1 MGKVQEILI
10 GHRTF
15 AVDIDW
21 KRWEEERCNQLRC
34 QKFDAWSEKWITVY
48 QLKNSR
54 LWPDAP
60 YAAGLACHCSRAN
73 IRYYLLKPS
82 GWRKHARTYR
92 RGDRHVSI
100 KNEPWIN
107 FLRSH
112 LSECE
117 YPACSHAYHRKWRT
131 GLTGERFNRINTYY
145 VMEKINEHRSEAVSY
160 RQRQK
165 SADR

>member
-1 MGKVQEILI
+1 MLSAAMPEILCMVRKMD
-10 GHRTF
+10 HRRPTEELPS
-15 AVDIDW
+15 VD
-21 KRWEEERCNQLRC
+21 RRPHTPL
-34 QKFDAWSEKWITVY
+34 AWRAT
-48 QLKNSR
+48 
-54 LWPDAP
+54 
-60 YAAGLACHCSRAN
+60 AAGQM
-73 IRYYLLKPS
+73 LKPS
-82 GWRKHARTYR
+82 GWRTQARTYR

-100 KNEPWIN
+100 KNEPSIN

-131 GLTGERFNRINTYY
+131 GLRGERFNRINTYY

-160 RQRQK
+160 RQRQR